1 MLRDEAFNITKNP
14 KYDDHQCGLPSMEV
28 LVEQLKKNEIIF
40 NKELG
45 EKLHKLVIRKF

>member
-1 MLRDEAFNITKNP
+1 MWTSFNGSPGGT
-14 KYDDHQCGLPSMEV
+14 V
-28 LVEQLKKNEIIF
+28 KKNEIIF

>member
-1 MLRDEAFNITKNP
+1 MWTSFNGSPGGT
-14 KYDDHQCGLPSMEV
+14 V
-28 LVEQLKKNEIIF
+28 KNEIIF